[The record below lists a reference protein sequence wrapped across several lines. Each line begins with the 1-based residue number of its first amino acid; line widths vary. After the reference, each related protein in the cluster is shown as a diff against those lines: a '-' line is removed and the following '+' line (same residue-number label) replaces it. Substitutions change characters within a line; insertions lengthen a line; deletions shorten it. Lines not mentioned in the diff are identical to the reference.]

1 MASPASYSSGII
13 YFELELFNFS
23 GRARL
28 SFIEPTAFMLFAL
41 SLCIKLVFR
50 LNNLFRAFV
59 SRFPKENVA
68 KTRQKVKIA

>member
-23 GRARL
+23 GRASSSLRPLRFLLDLYALRL
-28 SFIEPTAFMLFAL
+28 FLGLTICLELMSQ
-41 SLCIKLVFR
+41 
-50 LNNLFRAFV
+50 
-59 SRFPKENVA
+59 RFPKENVA